1 MSASETPSPKAQAK
15 GRKGSDGAPS
25 GQEAPVAAAGG
36 VPTIRFRGRS
46 FVALVLAPEA
56 PFDAWLEQ
64 LDALAE
70 KSAGFFL
77 GRPIVLDLKGLAIDR
92 EGLRDLVEKLGTRG
106 VRIMGVENA
115 KPSLLGPG
123 LPPEMRG
130 GRPANDLDP
139 AEEAARAAAAAA
151 AAATAKAEASVAPAT
166 DAAEAAAPAAAAP
179 KPASPEALPS
189 LIIDQPVRSGQSIVF
204 TEGDVTVLGSVAS
217 GAEIVAG
224 GSIHVYG
231 ALRGRAL
238 AGAVGNGAARIF
250 CRKLEAELVAI
261 DGLYKTAED
270 IGAQLRGQ
278 ATQVWLEG
286 DAMKIA
292 AIG

>member
-1 MSASETPSPKAQAK
+1 MTAQNA
-15 GRKGSDGAPS
+15 
-25 GQEAPVAAAGG
+25 
-36 VPTIRFRGRS
+36 IRFRGRS
-46 FVALVLAPEA
+46 FVALVLAPEL
-56 PFDAWLEQ
+56 PFDDWLAR

-77 GRPIVLDLKGLAIDR
+77 GRPIVLDLKEVAINR
-92 EGLRDLVEKLGTRG
+92 EGVAELVEKLGERG

-115 KPSLLGPG
+115 KPSQLGPG

-130 GRPANDLDP
+130 GRPASDIDP
-139 AEEAARAAAAAA
+139 VAEAERAAAAAA
-151 AAATAKAEASVAPAT
+151 AAKEAAEKAAAEAAKDGADAEARSQSAAAASA
-166 DAAEAAAPAAAAP
+166 AAEAAATAAAAAGAAP
-179 KPASPEALPS
+179 GQGLPS

-217 GAEIVAG
+217 GSEIVAG

-238 AGAVGNGAARIF
+238 AGATGNPNARIF
-250 CRKLEAELVAI
+250 CRRLEAELVAI

-270 IGAQLRGQ
+270 MQAQLRGQ
-278 ATQVWLEG
+278 PAQVWLEG

-292 AIG
+292 TIG

>member
-1 MSASETPSPKAQAK
+1 MTAQNA
-15 GRKGSDGAPS
+15 
-25 GQEAPVAAAGG
+25 
-36 VPTIRFRGRS
+36 IRFRGRS
-46 FVALVLAPEA
+46 FVALVLAPEL
-56 PFDAWLEQ
+56 PVDDWLTR

-77 GRPIVLDLKGLAIDR
+77 GRPIVLDLKEVAIDR
-92 EGLRDLVEKLGTRG
+92 DGLAALVEKLGARG

-115 KPSLLGPG
+115 KPSQLGPG

-130 GRPANDLDP
+130 GRPASDIDP
-139 AEEAARAAAAAA
+139 AAEAERAAAAAA
-151 AAATAKAEASVAPAT
+151 AAREAAEKAAADGA
-166 DAAEAAAPAAAAP
+166 DAQALSRSEAAATAAAQAAATAAAAAGAA
-179 KPASPEALPS
+179 PAQGLPS

-217 GAEIVAG
+217 GSEIVAG

-238 AGAVGNGAARIF
+238 AGATGNPTARIF
-250 CRKLEAELVAI
+250 CRRLEAELVAI

-270 IGAQLRGQ
+270 MQAQLRGQ
-278 ATQVWLEG
+278 PAQVWLEG

-292 AIG
+292 TIG

>member
-1 MSASETPSPKAQAK
+1 MNALSLQPDPEPETASAP
-15 GRKGSDGAPS
+15 
-25 GQEAPVAAAGG
+25 AAA
-36 VPTIRFRGRS
+36 IRFRGRS
-46 FVALVLAPEA
+46 FVALVLAPEQ
-56 PFDAWLEQ
+56 PFDDWLAR

-77 GRPIVLDLKGLAIDR
+77 GRPIVLDLKGLPVNR
-92 EGLRDLVEKLGTRG
+92 EGLAELVEKLGQRG

-115 KPSLLGPG
+115 KPSQLGPG

-130 GRPANDLDP
+130 GRPANDIDP
-139 AEEAARAAAAAA
+139 ALEAERAAAARAAAQAA
-151 AAATAKAEASVAPAT
+151 V
-166 DAAEAAAPAAAAP
+166 EAAAETRQGGPAAESAAESAA
-179 KPASPEALPS
+179 KAAASAIADAQAAQAPQSPPS

-204 TEGDVTVLGSVAS
+204 TDGDVTVLGSVAS
-217 GAEIVAG
+217 GAEVVAG

-238 AGAVGNGAARIF
+238 AGATGDARARIF

-270 IGAQLRGQ
+270 IGASLRGQ
-278 ATQVWLEG
+278 PAQVWLEG

>member
-1 MSASETPSPKAQAK
+1 MTAQNA
-15 GRKGSDGAPS
+15 
-25 GQEAPVAAAGG
+25 
-36 VPTIRFRGRS
+36 IRFRGRS
-46 FVALVLAPEA
+46 FVALVLAPEL
-56 PFDAWLEQ
+56 PFDDWLSR

-77 GRPIVLDLKGLAIDR
+77 GRPIVLDLKGLSVNRD
-92 EGLRDLVEKLGTRG
+92 GLGELVEKLAERG

-115 KPSLLGPG
+115 KPSQLGPG

-130 GRPANDLDP
+130 GRPANDIDP
-139 AEEAARAAAAAA
+139 VAEAERAAAAAA
-151 AAATAKAEASVAPAT
+151 AAKEAAAKV
-166 DAAEAAAPAAAAP
+166 AAEAAERGAEADAASDAVARQAAEAAVTAASAAAAAKAAP
-179 KPASPEALPS
+179 GQGAHGLPS
-189 LIIDQPVRSGQSIVF
+189 LIVDQPVRSGQSIVF

-217 GAEIVAG
+217 GSEIVAG

-238 AGAVGNGAARIF
+238 AGATGNPDARIF

-270 IGAQLRGQ
+270 MQAQLRGQ
-278 ATQVWLEG
+278 PAQVWLEG

-292 AIG
+292 TIG

>member
-1 MSASETPSPKAQAK
+1 MNALSAKRAPEPETAEPETAEP
-15 GRKGSDGAPS
+15 DAPS
-25 GQEAPVAAAGG
+25 APAA
-36 VPTIRFRGRS
+36 IRFRGRS
-46 FVALVLAPEA
+46 FVALVLAPEL
-56 PFDAWLEQ
+56 PFDDWLAR

-77 GRPIVLDLKGLAIDR
+77 GRPIVLDLKDLAVNR
-92 EGLRDLVEKLGTRG
+92 EGLATLVEKLGERG

-115 KPSLLGPG
+115 KPSQLGPG

-130 GRPANDLDP
+130 GRPANDIDP
-139 AEEAARAAAAAA
+139 EAERAATARAAAQALAQSGPA
-151 AAATAKAEASVAPAT
+151 APAGVAA
-166 DAAEAAAPAAAAP
+166 AAEAAAKAAADAATAVSGPQAP
-179 KPASPEALPS
+179 QATPS

-217 GAEIVAG
+217 GAEVVAG

-238 AGAVGNGAARIF
+238 AGATGDPRARIF
-250 CRKLEAELVAI
+250 CRRLEAELVAI

-270 IGAQLRGQ
+270 IGASLRGQ
-278 ATQVWLEG
+278 PAQVWLEG